1 MAAKKQPAK
10 STGTGEAGQGG
21 PESVGPWGTT
31 RGLDQDAPWGVEEDS
46 PLDEGSEPT
55 AVSEGRRGERR
66 AGPSSG
72 GTKGGP
78 GAAAGEDGIG
88 TVEPTRYPEAG
99 PGLAPDAPGRHPFPD
114 ESSTGSLA
122 DNPTEEQTG
131 MRPEGV
137 SRRDGA

>member
-1 MAAKKQPAK
+1 MTARKPSAK
-10 STGTGEAGQGG
+10 STDTGEAGQGG

-66 AGPSSG
+66 AGAS
-72 GTKGGP
+72 
-78 GAAAGEDGIG
+78 AAAGGDGLG
-88 TVEPTRYPEAG
+88 TVEPTPFHEAG
-99 PGLAPDAPGRHPFPD
+99 PGMTPDTPGRRPFPD
-114 ESSTGSLA
+114 ESSTGSLS
-122 DNPTEEQTG
+122 DNPLEEETG

-137 SRRDGA
+137 SRRDGR